1 MFFSDIFPSIRVIPL
16 SIISKMFELEQHS
29 VHKYRYVYI
38 LKKTLFLPLILLIHF
53 ND

>member
-29 VHKYRYVYI
+29 VYI
-38 LKKTLFLPLILLIHF
+38 YIDMYIYLKEYYF
-53 ND
+53 